1 MQYVTWDDVEQQWT
15 VAFCNRIPGGD
26 AIMARER
33 RQSRLASP
41 MVPSRGG
48 SPGPPSPLSP
58 GPPSP
63 LSPGPSLGTVSFKQT
78 IGTAPISRTVTAKG
92 QGALVEG
99 GALQRLATAKSKRH
113 FI

>member
-1 MQYVTWDDVEQQWT
+1 MQHVTWDDVEQQWT
-15 VAFCNRIPGGD
+15 VAFRNRIPRGD
-26 AIMARER
+26 ARRERER

-41 MVPSRGG
+41 MTLSRGG
-48 SPGPPSPLSP
+48 SPGPSAPPSS

-63 LSPGPSLGTVSFKQT
+63 LSGAISFKQT
-78 IGTAPISRTVTAKG
+78 IGTAPISRTMTA
-92 QGALVEG
+92 QGVPPSVEG